1 MSKTTR
7 RVLRASGV
15 LAGAGILTAATTG
28 AAFAHEC
35 YVANRSAQGNAMVGS
50 HSQAWESV
58 SLDTIL
64 TQFIGLPQPVA
75 SCVEGLAPAAGI
87 PNSFVFGGKQ
97 AVGQGGVIAENN
109 PNMTVDK
116 LAADGKGIDHAEDA
130 YGDAIGALIGQC
142 TAG

>member
-1 MSKTTR
+1 MSKTTQ

-15 LAGAGILTAATTG
+15 LAGAGMLTLATTG

-35 YVANRSAQGNAMVGS
+35 YVANRSAQGNAMAGS
-50 HSQAWESV
+50 HSQAWETV

-64 TQFIGLPQPVA
+64 TQFLGLTDSVA
-75 SCVEGLAPAAGI
+75 SCVEGMAPAAGI
-87 PNSFVFGGKQ
+87 PDSFVFGGKQ

-109 PNMTVDK
+109 PNMTADR

-142 TAG
+142 SPG